1 MKTSRLLAGSLS
13 WLLACGVAWAA
24 PTVLILGDSLSA
36 AYGIPEDRGWVA
48 LLQRRLVETGHPHR
62 VVNASVSG
70 ETSVGGLN
78 RLPRLLAE
86 HAPAVVVLEL
96 GANDGLRG
104 FAPQVLGDNLRAM
117 VAASRGA
124 GTQVLLLGVRLPP
137 NYGGAFNARFERVYA
152 TVADE
157 TDTPL
162 VPFFLEGVAEDR
174 ALMLPDG
181 LHPAAE
187 AQPRLLDN
195 VWPAL
200 APLLDATRSA
210 APVSAPVPTSG

>member
-1 MKTSRLLAGSLS
+1 MTTLRLLAGSLS
-13 WLLACGVAWAA
+13 WLMAWGAAWAA
-24 PTVLILGDSLSA
+24 PTVLVLGDSLSA

-48 LLQRRLVETGHPHR
+48 LLQRRLAEAGYQHR

-86 HAPAVVVLEL
+86 HTPAVVVVEL

-104 FAPQVLGDNLRAM
+104 IAPKVLDENLRAA
-117 VAASRGA
+117 VAAARGA
-124 GTQVLLLGVRLPP
+124 GARVLLLGVRLPP

-152 TVADE
+152 GVADE
-157 TDTPL
+157 TGTPL

-187 AQPRLLDN
+187 AQPRLLEN

-200 APLLDATRSA
+200 VPLLDATRTA
-210 APVSAPVPTSG
+210 VPVSGSAPTSG

>member
-1 MKTSRLLAGSLS
+1 MSRLLAGSLC
-13 WLLACGVAWAA
+13 WLLACGAAWAA

-48 LLQRRLVETGHPHR
+48 LLQRRLAETGHPHR

-104 FAPQVLGDNLRAM
+104 FAPQVLGDNLRAI

-124 GTQVLLLGVRLPP
+124 GAQVLLLGVRLPP

-152 TVADE
+152 AVADE
-157 TDTPL
+157 TDIPL

-174 ALMLPDG
+174 TLMLPDG

-200 APLLDATRSA
+200 APLLDATRTA
-210 APVSAPVPTSG
+210 VPVSAPAPTSG

>member
-1 MKTSRLLAGSLS
+1 MS
-13 WLLACGVAWAA
+13 WLLAWGAAWAA
-24 PTVLILGDSLSA
+24 PTVLVLGDSLSA

-48 LLQRRLVETGHPHR
+48 LLQQRLTEAGLPHR

-70 ETSVGGLN
+70 ETSVGGRT

-86 HAPAVVVLEL
+86 HSPVVVVVAL

-104 FAPQVLGDNLRAM
+104 IAPKVLGENLTAM
-117 VAASRGA
+117 VGAAREAGA
-124 GTQVLLLGVRLPP
+124 EVLLLGVKLPP

-152 TVADE
+152 SVADD

-162 VPFFLEGVAEDR
+162 VPFFLEGVAESR

-200 APLLDATRSA
+200 VPLLEATRTA

>member
-1 MKTSRLLAGSLS
+1 MTTSRLLAASLS
-13 WLLACGVAWAA
+13 WLIAWGAASAA
-24 PTVLILGDSLSA
+24 PAVLILGDSLSA
-36 AYGIPEDRGWVA
+36 AYGIPQDRGWVA
-48 LLQRRLVETGHPHR
+48 LLQHRLTEAGFPHR

-70 ETSVGGLN
+70 ETSVGGRN

-86 HAPAVVVLEL
+86 HSPVVVVVEL

-104 FAPQVLGDNLRAM
+104 IAPKVLAENLTAM
-117 VAASRGA
+117 VSAARAAGA
-124 GTQVLLLGVRLPP
+124 RVLLLGVKLPP

-152 TVADE
+152 SVADE
-157 TDTPL
+157 SDTAL

-200 APLLDATRSA
+200 VPLLEATRTA
-210 APVSAPVPTSG
+210 APVSAPAPTSG

>member
-1 MKTSRLLAGSLS
+1 M
-13 WLLACGVAWAA
+13 
-24 PTVLILGDSLSA
+24 LILGDSLSA

-48 LLQRRLVETGHPHR
+48 LLQRRLLETGHPHR

-86 HAPAVVVLEL
+86 HAPALVVLEL

-117 VAASRGA
+117 VAASREAGA
-124 GTQVLLLGVRLPP
+124 QVLLLGVRLPP

-157 TDTPL
+157 TGTPL

-200 APLLDATRSA
+200 APLLDATRTA
-210 APVSAPVPTSG
+210 VPVSAPVPTSG

>member
-13 WLLACGVAWAA
+13 WLLACGAAWAA

-48 LLQRRLVETGHPHR
+48 LLQRRLLETGHPHR

-86 HAPAVVVLEL
+86 HAPALVVLEL

-117 VAASRGA
+117 VAASREVGA
-124 GTQVLLLGVRLPP
+124 QVLLLGVRLPP

-157 TDTPL
+157 TGTPL

-200 APLLDATRSA
+200 APLLDATRTA
-210 APVSAPVPTSG
+210 VPVSAPVPTSG